1 MPDRRTE
8 NENDPESH
16 GDFTMDARQ
25 NEKQLIIYFAKP
37 EYARLA
43 TSHEVRSIETQAVK
57 GY

>member
-1 MPDRRTE
+1 MSGRRTE

-16 GDFTMDARQ
+16 GRRQ

-37 EYARLA
+37 EYARFA

-57 GY
+57 RY